1 MGQGQGLDDVT
12 RENFPATYDALRRG
26 LDHEARTGDA
36 VFSMVG
42 DLMKFE
48 ITRRRLYL
56 DTNVELLRD
65 PSDLFLDALDANRE
79 AWFVADPGDNRFIS
93 AGMIGALRPDA
104 ALLAEV
110 VRDPEYLASVDF
122 AKHCIANA
130 VTGPVMLTMHL
141 ERDPKLM
148 ETIHVFDRDVAYPL
162 ACGENYL
169 DPCAVEVA
177 PARDGADDGPS
188 RADATRNPMTTT
200 YPGRARSRRRSRGPS
215 PAWAARSRARRRVWE
230 APF

>member
-1 MGQGQGLDDVT
+1 MD
-12 RENFPATYDALRRG
+12 
-26 LDHEARTGDA
+26 
-36 VFSMVG
+36 S
-42 DLMKFE
+42 
-48 ITRRRLYL
+48 
-56 DTNVELLRD
+56 

-148 ETIHVFDRDVAYPL
+148 ETIHF
-162 ACGENYL
+162 
-169 DPCAVEVA
+169 
-177 PARDGADDGPS
+177 
-188 RADATRNPMTTT
+188 
-200 YPGRARSRRRSRGPS
+200 
-215 PAWAARSRARRRVWE
+215 
-230 APF
+230 